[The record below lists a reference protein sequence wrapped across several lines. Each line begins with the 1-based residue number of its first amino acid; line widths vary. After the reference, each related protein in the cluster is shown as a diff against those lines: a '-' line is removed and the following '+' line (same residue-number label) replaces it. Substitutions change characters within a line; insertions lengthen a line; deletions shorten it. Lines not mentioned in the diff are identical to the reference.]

1 MDASA
6 VLGYVGTHAVGRWPL
21 GARGEM
27 SVGARP
33 SSATGASVEEVLSH
47 VDALYNHARHLTGH
61 DAEAEDLVQ
70 ETCVRALANTAAYR
84 AGNLKAWL
92 FRILRN
98 AFIDARRRR
107 KPEQPLGELDVVDG
121 GEGELLRDD
130 LELERLRGVV
140 ADDIRAAMA
149 ALSDE
154 ARAIILLDLEGF
166 SESEIAELMG
176 CPAGTVKSRLSRAR
190 VLLRRLLGEYAR
202 ST

>member
-1 MDASA
+1 MSAEPGRSSTGGASA
-6 VLGYVGTHAVGRWPL
+6 
-21 GARGEM
+21 
-27 SVGARP
+27 
-33 SSATGASVEEVLSH
+33 EEILAH
-47 VDALYNHARHLTGH
+47 TDALYNHARHLAGN

-70 ETCVRALANTAAYR
+70 EACLRALANAREFR

-107 KPEQPLGELDVVDG
+107 RPEQPLGELDVMQGGV

-130 LELERLRGVV
+130 LELERLRRVV
-140 ADDIRAAMA
+140 ADDIRAALA

-166 SESEIAELMG
+166 TESEVAELMG

-190 VLLRRLLGEYAR
+190 VLLRRKLEEYAR
-202 ST
+202 P